1 LDIENFIAKNKSL
14 VIVPFDKASLDVLS
28 SAIATYISLINS
40 GYSVDILYSGEVTE
54 DIKKLAGNINIQNTT
69 PEKHLVISV
78 DYKDKAIEEVNY
90 SIEDN
95 KLNLILKPISNN
107 FEVGNISYNIKGGS
121 YDTAILFGCWNKES
135 SSLMTSN
142 PTVFEKTK
150 IVNID
155 ISNNN
160 SKMGDLNI
168 VDDEFDSVAEL
179 TLQTLAKWGVKI
191 PKSAAQLLLNC
202 INS

>member
-121 YDTAILFGCWNKES
+121 YDTAISFGC
-135 SSLMTSN
+135 
-142 PTVFEKTK
+142 
-150 IVNID
+150 
-155 ISNNN
+155 
-160 SKMGDLNI
+160 
-168 VDDEFDSVAEL
+168 
-179 TLQTLAKWGVKI
+179 
-191 PKSAAQLLLNC
+191 
-202 INS
+202 